1 MSEETIKLNGKLE
14 GETRE
19 LRKEEAL
26 PPGWIRRP
34 KLSQWDFRRKIIN
47 RFFMLLLVLACIVA
61 IVPLLS
67 VFVYVFQ
74 QGFPALNWAFF
85 TNLPAPVGEAGGGM
99 GNAVLGTLVLVGMAA
114 VVGVPIGISAGIYLS
129 EYGIGKIATSLRF
142 TIDLLASVPSII
154 IGLFAYALL
163 VIPLKGFSAYAGS
176 AALAVIM
183 IPTIARSTEELLK
196 LVPVHIREAGLA
208 LGIPRWKVIVRIVLR
223 GSRSGIATGVML
235 SVARAAGETAPL
247 LFTALNSRFWPS
259 GLRAPIASL
268 PVQIYTYAISPYD
281 DWHHQAWAGALLLVG
296 CVFIFNLLT
305 RLALRGSH
313 T

>member
-1 MSEETIKLNGKLE
+1 MENQMISTSEDMIKIPGTLQ
-14 GETRE
+14 
-19 LRKEEAL
+19 KEEVL
-26 PPGWIRRP
+26 PPGWIKRP

-47 RFFMLLLVLACIVA
+47 RFFMGLLVLASVLA

-85 TNLPAPVGEAGGGM
+85 TNLPAPVGETGGGM
-99 GNAVLGTLVLVGMAA
+99 GNAVIGTLILVGLAA
-114 VVGVPIGISAGIYLS
+114 VIGVPVGISAGIYLS
-129 EYGIGKIATSLRF
+129 EYGIGKIAASLRF
-142 TIDLLASVPSII
+142 SIDLLASVPSII

-163 VIPLKGFSAYAGS
+163 VIPLKSFSAYAGS

-196 LVPVHIREAGLA
+196 LVPTHIREAGLA
-208 LGIPRWKVIVRIVLR
+208 LGIPRWKVIVKIVLR
-223 GSRSGIATGVML
+223 GSLSGIMTGVML

-296 CVFIFNLLT
+296 SVFIFNLLT
-305 RLALRGSH
+305 RLALRGSNS
-313 T
+313 

>member
-1 MSEETIKLNGKLE
+1 
-14 GETRE
+14 
-19 LRKEEAL
+19 
-26 PPGWIRRP
+26 
-34 KLSQWDFRRKIIN
+34 
-47 RFFMLLLVLACIVA
+47 
-61 IVPLLS
+61 
-67 VFVYVFQ
+67 
-74 QGFPALNWAFF
+74 
-85 TNLPAPVGEAGGGM
+85 M
-99 GNAVLGTLVLVGMAA
+99 GNAVLGTLILVGLAA

-129 EYGIGKIATSLRF
+129 EYGVGKIATSLRF

-208 LGIPRWKVIVRIVLR
+208 LGIPRWKVIVKIVLR

-235 SVARAAGETAPL
+235 AVARAAGETAPL

-305 RLALRGSH
+305 RVALRGSH